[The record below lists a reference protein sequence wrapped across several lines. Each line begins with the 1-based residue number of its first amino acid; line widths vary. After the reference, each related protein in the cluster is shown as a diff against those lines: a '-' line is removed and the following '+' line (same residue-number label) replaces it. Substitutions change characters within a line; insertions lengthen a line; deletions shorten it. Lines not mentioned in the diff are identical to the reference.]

1 MVKRVRAQA
10 KTASTTLRTSPR
22 SKYGLELTARK
33 QHRNVSGVIEWA
45 IDRVLR
51 GKSGVDAKESIT
63 KKTTYPDGRI
73 EEWEEEGPSLLDK
86 LWDENEC
93 FRFLKLKEH
102 APELMSYE
110 EKEIWSLI
118 EQEPLFWQEDELDT
132 ALVAEAWDLLNDA
145 IYEDEWDTLELNQI
159 AESLNKNRSK
169 IKVSPNDKPETSNI
183 AQKTLKR
190 RRKASTVK

>member
-51 GKSGVDAKESIT
+51 GKNGVDAPESIP
-63 KKTTYPDGRI
+63 KKTTYADGRV
-73 EEWEEEGPSLLDK
+73 EEWEEKGPSLLDK

-93 FRFLKLKEH
+93 FRFLKLNKH

-110 EKEIWSLI
+110 EKQIWFWI
-118 EQEPLFWQEDELDT
+118 EQEPSFWQEDKLDT
-132 ALVAEAWDLLNDA
+132 ALVEEAWDFLNESID
-145 IYEDEWDTLELNQI
+145 EDEWDTLKFNQI
-159 AESLNKNRSK
+159 VESFNKNRSK
-169 IKVSPNDKPETSNI
+169 IKPSPNDKPETGNI
-183 AQKTLKR
+183 TQKTIKR
-190 RRKASTVK
+190 RSKASTVK